1 MFSSWWFILEYEG
14 LRSWVWV
21 LIDLFFFWYWGS
33 KEWNVKETQCVS
45 QIRWLR
51 LIDAWFVVL
60 RLWVRILIELGF
72 ESYKTLKFEMKSAQ
86 RRCASARRIVS
97 AVGRSLVCGHHRGAC
112 AGSSPA
118 WSWSRGCFAE
128 MSAGG
133 YGKMNHQQLEFYW
146 SVRMWQRFKEVV
158 SHHSSL
164 WVNPGWAS
172 WVLPITLPYFSFQS
186 IFVNFIN
193 RMTRSRLSRS
203 KLDYFIYRATFPPWA
218 APGDRREKKK
228 TQDQGCSANKKHNV
242 NKSLNV
248 HLNCE
253 TFEYNTHHV

>member
-1 MFSSWWFILEYEG
+1 
-14 LRSWVWV
+14 
-21 LIDLFFFWYWGS
+21 
-33 KEWNVKETQCVS
+33 
-45 QIRWLR
+45 
-51 LIDAWFVVL
+51 
-60 RLWVRILIELGF
+60 
-72 ESYKTLKFEMKSAQ
+72 MKSAQ

-172 WVLPITLPYFSFQS
+172 WVLPITSPYFSFQS

-218 APGDRREKKK
+218 APGDRGEKKK
-228 TQDQGCSANKKHNV
+228 TQDQGCSVCQVQSQQTRNIMWIKVWMFTSTVRRLSTTHIMFNTSANTC
-242 NKSLNV
+242 SQMYL
-248 HLNCE
+248 
-253 TFEYNTHHV
+253 